1 MKKYIKSSIKE
12 LKDTN
17 EKINNSL
24 LEDAKDF
31 FDSIY
36 NASNSETPEKI
47 SKDVEYLMPFA
58 QEFEEKNHLSK
69 PDKRKTVFRA
79 LVIELILTLC
89 FGSIGIPSIFR
100 KEKKYGF
107 IIMFINAVSIFLL
120 FRFQFWLL
128 MVLSGFLYFFEVS
141 LSVSRIIL
149 FLRGNN
155 YFKKFKSDFE
165 YEDNFSFTEL

>member
-47 SKDVEYLMPFA
+47 SKDVEKSFI
-58 QEFEEKNHLSK
+58 
-69 PDKRKTVFRA
+69 KT
-79 LVIELILTLC
+79 
-89 FGSIGIPSIFR
+89 
-100 KEKKYGF
+100 
-107 IIMFINAVSIFLL
+107 
-120 FRFQFWLL
+120 W
-128 MVLSGFLYFFEVS
+128 
-141 LSVSRIIL
+141 
-149 FLRGNN
+149 
-155 YFKKFKSDFE
+155 
-165 YEDNFSFTEL
+165 